1 MIRLVFRGLRVV
13 FGVLVVL
20 FGIAELF
27 LPGPGLLF
35 IALGLGILSLDIP
48 AARRLR
54 DAAME
59 RWHKERAKL
68 AERRAKR
75 RAAREKPPRT

>member
-1 MIRLVFRGLRVV
+1 MLRLAFRAVRIV
-13 FGVLVVL
+13 FGGLVVL

-48 AARRLR
+48 AVRRLR
-54 DAAME
+54 DRALE
-59 RWHKERAKL
+59 RLRAERAKL
-68 AERRAKR
+68 AERRAQR
-75 RAAREKPPRT
+75 RAARQKPPGT